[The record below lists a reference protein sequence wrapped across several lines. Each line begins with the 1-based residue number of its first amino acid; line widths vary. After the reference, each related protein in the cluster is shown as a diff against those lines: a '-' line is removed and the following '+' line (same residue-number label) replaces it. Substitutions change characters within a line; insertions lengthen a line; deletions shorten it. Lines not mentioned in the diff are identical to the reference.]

1 MANWKINQKW
11 VALGG
16 NAWMLK
22 RAAKIWL
29 TDFGMSALKFFW
41 AGPPQLNHTISQQH
55 FWVCVVEIKFT
66 VIDRMRGQGQHR
78 GNNVWNMC
86 VIASQGEPRTI
97 TFMPIKSRGHQR
109 NCLSS
114 DINFSQMKRGHQ
126 QDVSGIELSK
136 CVHIQTHSFTFKCV
150 SFVCR
155 LISLFSSALH
165 KFILGAWG
173 TIIYF
178 QEKCQVQRI
187 V

>member
-1 MANWKINQKW
+1 MSCPRRQRVDVETSSKNMIDGLWHVGIEIF
-11 VALGG
+11 LGWS
-16 NAWMLK
+16 A
-22 RAAKIWL
+22 AAKSHHL
-29 TDFGMSALKFFW
+29 TTTLLGLGCW
-41 AGPPQLNHTISQQH
+41 NQVHG
-55 FWVCVVEIKFT
+55 
-66 VIDRMRGQGQHR
+66 DRQGMRGQGQHR

-155 LISLFSSALH
+155 LICPLFSSALH